1 MTISSRR
8 SWIGPWLML
17 VAAIHTVF
25 GLVVFAPVLSGMLA
39 RGLFNSV
46 GDDAMA
52 GAVAWFLL
60 FGGPLALL
68 AWQVWLAERRAAWAE
83 LRVLGWGLLAVT
95 IVGLLLM
102 PMSGF
107 WLALPA
113 VWGLLRRATGTRGQ
127 G

>member
-1 MTISSRR
+1 MTLAPRR
-8 SWIGPWLML
+8 PWIGPWLMV

-25 GLVVFAPVLSGMLA
+25 GFVFFAPTLGGMLG

-46 GDDAMA
+46 GQDAMA
-52 GAVAWFLL
+52 GAATWFLL
-60 FGGPLALL
+60 FGGPLALV
-68 AWQVWLAERRAAWAE
+68 AWQIGLAEQRAAWAE
-83 LRVLGWGLLAVT
+83 LRVLGWGILALT
-95 IVGLLLM
+95 ILGLLLM

-113 VWGLLRRATGTRGQ
+113 SWGLLRRATGAHAQ